1 MARRKSR
8 TEEREERK
16 PRHVSV
22 AVIALALV
30 ILAVMGWRLNE
41 LHTQLETARF
51 ERDRYLEQ
59 VAEMEEKNAAL
70 SADIEEGV
78 TEEKIEE
85 IARNDF
91 NMVLPGE
98 YVFYNTG
105 NTTG

>member
-8 TEEREERK
+8 VEQRK
-16 PRHVSV
+16 PRHVSA
-22 AVIALALV
+22 AVIALALAV
-30 ILAVMGWRLNE
+30 LALMGWRLNE

-51 ERDRYLEQ
+51 ERDRYQAQ
-59 VAEMEEKNAAL
+59 VKEMEKKNAAL

-78 TEEKIEE
+78 TDEKVEE
-85 IARNDF
+85 IARNEY